1 MKSAGEELTRRL
13 DRAKLR
19 VVASFWFFVVEA
31 NEWRLILAFPMVRT
45 EGPRAAYAAVQSA
58 LLQAPKEAVRC
69 LSLRNITLLSPDAPF
84 IVALTGGVP
93 TPAKPSVVKETR
105 IVRCV
110 INSVDV
116 EDAYIYRLWPSN
128 SSRSRAA

>member
-1 MKSAGEELTRRL
+1 MAEEVVVREPLTPEMKSAGEELTRRL

-31 NEWRLILAFPMVRT
+31 NEWRLILAFPMART

-69 LSLRNITLLSPDAPF
+69 LSLRNITLLSPDAPSG
-84 IVALTGGVP
+84 LRNPG
-93 TPAKPSVVKETR
+93 
-105 IVRCV
+105 
-110 INSVDV
+110 
-116 EDAYIYRLWPSN
+116 
-128 SSRSRAA
+128 